1 MPGCEGRLG
10 LRVKAVQQ
18 SLAQVLSEPPA
29 AGGETGNRFSL
40 TSLSRNQPCRYPD
53 LRSSLQSCERVYI
66 CVVQTPRSGV
76 FCYGNLRAMM
86 TPSLQLRKLEVWR

>member
-53 LRSSLQSCERVYI
+53 LRSSLQSCERVHL
-66 CVVQTPRSGV
+66 CRSNPPVCGILLWQPES
-76 FCYGNLRAMM
+76 YDD
-86 TPSLQLRKLEVWR
+86 T